1 MSHPPRVGL
10 VMGAGGVVGQ
20 AFHVATLSAIRE
32 VTGWDPNSA
41 SIVVGTSAGS
51 TVGAYIRSGIPAEDL
66 AAHVVGEPPSTETAH
81 RLEQLRDVP
90 LLQPDGPRNWG
101 APSPE
106 LWWNA
111 ARLRVAPGTIIAS
124 LVPSGRVPMR
134 PYAEALARVTGT
146 EFPSEPLWICAARL
160 RDGKRVVF
168 GRDVH
173 TDIASAVT
181 ASCAIPGF
189 FRPAVV
195 NGEQYVDGG
204 VHSPTNADVLLDEPL
219 DLVVVLSPMSV
230 SAAVRRFTLDHP
242 MRLVFRA
249 RLAREA
255 ARLKAAGIPIVTFSP
270 DADDLDVMAGDP
282 MDNERARH
290 VVAHVRESV
299 VRRLKTSAHADLL
312 TRPAA

>member
-1 MSHPPRVGL
+1 MSEPRVGL

-41 SIVVGTSAGS
+41 AIVVGTSAGS
-51 TVGAYIRSGIPAEDL
+51 TVGAYLRAGISAQDL
-66 AAHVVGEPPSTETAH
+66 AAHVAGEEPSPVAAH
-81 RLEQLRDVP
+81 RLELLHDVP
-90 LLQPDGPRNWG
+90 LLEPDGPRSWS

-111 ARLRVAPGTIIAS
+111 ARLRVQPGTLIAS
-124 LVPSGRVPMR
+124 LVPQGRVSML
-134 PYAEALARVTGT
+134 PYAEALGRVTGT
-146 EFPSEPLWICAARL
+146 DWPAKPFWICAARL
-160 RDGKRVVF
+160 RDGRRVVF
-168 GRDVH
+168 GRDEQ
-173 TDIASAVT
+173 TDIVSAVN

-189 FRPAVV
+189 FRPGLI

-204 VHSPTNADVLLDEPL
+204 MHSPTNADVLVDEPL
-219 DLVVVLSPMSV
+219 DLAVVLSPMSV

-255 ARLKAAGIPIVTFSP
+255 ARLRTAGIPIVTFSP
-270 DADDLDVMAGDP
+270 NADDLEVMAGDA
-282 MDNERARH
+282 MDHDRAKQ

-299 VRRLKTSAHADLL
+299 ARRLKTGTHGDLL
-312 TRPAA
+312 ARLAA